1 MDIILVGLNY
11 KTAPL
16 YLRERFALG
25 TEELPEAL
33 AYLQRET
40 GNGVILS
47 TCNRTE
53 LYFRAERNQYQRADA
68 LRLLAGATG
77 ANTQPLARHI
87 YILRNEK
94 AIRHLHRVAAGLDS
108 MILGESEILGQI
120 RAALSIAAEAQLCN
134 AILSRLFHSA
144 IRAGRRVH
152 SESLVCHHG
161 RSVSS
166 AAVALARRLVGDLS
180 QRSVLVIGAGEAGA
194 LTARSLVKARTH
206 HLLITNRTGRR
217 AADLAKQLGAAA
229 VPFARL
235 SEVLA
240 DADVVISA
248 SGADRLLV
256 SKEQVAAAMAQ
267 RNGHTLLL
275 IDIAVPRDIDVAVR
289 GMKGVELYDI
299 DDLAT
304 MCPITPEEQG
314 KEKAKAEAIVEEEVQ
329 RCLAWWHSLR
339 AVPTIVSLRRNLE
352 DIRKR
357 ETAKTLRRLRHLE
370 AREREGID
378 ALTRAIV
385 KKMLHCPVTRL
396 KAHSSS
402 QDYLAATRDLFGLDG
417 EEAVEQAAEP
427 VP

>member
-1 MDIILVGLNY
+1 MNIILVGLNHR
-11 KTAPL
+11 TAPL

-25 TEELPEAL
+25 MEELPEAL
-33 AYLQRET
+33 TYLQREV
-40 GNGVILS
+40 GNGVLLS

-53 LYFRAERNQYQRADA
+53 LYFLAERNHDQRADA

-77 ANTQPLARHI
+77 ANIQRHDRHI
-87 YILRNEK
+87 YVLRHEK

-108 MILGESEILGQI
+108 MIFGESEILGQV
-120 RAALSIAAEAQLCN
+120 RATLTLAAKAQLCT
-134 AILSRLFHSA
+134 ATLSRLFHSA

-152 SESLVCHHG
+152 TESLVCHHG

-166 AAVALARRLVGDLS
+166 AAVTLAQRLVGDLS
-180 QRSVLVIGAGEAGA
+180 QRSVLVVGAGEAGA

-206 HLLITNRTGRR
+206 HLLITNRTSRR
-217 AADLAKQLGAAA
+217 AADLAEQLGATA
-229 VPFARL
+229 VPFSRL

-248 SGADRLLV
+248 SGADRLLIG
-256 SKEQVAAAMAQ
+256 EEHVAAAMAH
-267 RNGHTLLL
+267 RNGRPLLL

-289 GMKGVELYDI
+289 GIAGVELYDI
-299 DDLAT
+299 DDLGA
-304 MCPITPEEQG
+304 MCPISPEEQER
-314 KEKAKAEAIVEEEVQ
+314 EKAKAEAIVEEEVQ
-329 RCLAWWHSLR
+329 RFLAWWHSLR

-357 ETAKTLRRLRHLE
+357 EMAKTLRRFRHLE

-385 KKMLHCPVTRL
+385 KKMLHSPVTRL

-402 QDYLAATRDLFGLDG
+402 QEYLAATRDLFGLDG
-417 EEAVEQAAEP
+417 EEAAGRAAEP
-427 VP
+427 AP